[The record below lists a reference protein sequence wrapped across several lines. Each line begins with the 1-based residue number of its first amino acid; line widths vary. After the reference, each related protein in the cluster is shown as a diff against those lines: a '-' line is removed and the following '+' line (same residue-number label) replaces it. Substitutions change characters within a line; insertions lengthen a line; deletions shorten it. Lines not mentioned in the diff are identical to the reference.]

1 MTSFLM
7 LLFQS
12 LTVPENQSQDG
23 SNLLSISIP
32 SIKINGQ
39 EEENNDNSKVVNHMI
54 IKIKV

>member
-1 MTSFLM
+1 MKSFLM

>member
-1 MTSFLM
+1 M

>member
-12 LTVPENQSQDG
+12 LAVPENQSHNG

-39 EEENNDNSKVVNHMI
+39 EEENNDHSKVVNHMI

>member
-1 MTSFLM
+1 MTLFLM

-12 LTVPENQSQDG
+12 LTVPENQSHNG